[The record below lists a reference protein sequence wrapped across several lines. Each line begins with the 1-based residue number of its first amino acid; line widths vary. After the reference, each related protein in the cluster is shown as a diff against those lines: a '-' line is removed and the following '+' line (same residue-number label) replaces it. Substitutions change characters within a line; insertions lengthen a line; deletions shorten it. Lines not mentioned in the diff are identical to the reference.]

1 MYNGN
6 FSSQDQKLASWV
18 CFPFLSAIIFYK
30 VFLVRDLFLG
40 DSGPPHPSKNTE
52 SDVSVQG
59 VLEVNDVGVP
69 R

>member
-1 MYNGN
+1 MAIFPPRIKSWPVG
-6 FSSQDQKLASWV
+6 SASL
-18 CFPFLSAIIFYK
+18 FLSAIIFYK